1 MMLFEYIGAI
11 VFMSVIV
18 FVFGILPLW
27 FIGKYNAE
35 ERKRQEKTRDERIY
49 REYLRRKYGP

>member
-1 MMLFEYIGAI
+1 
-11 VFMSVIV
+11 MSVIV